1 MIKQNPG
8 RWIWYL
14 YHTDLY
20 YGIWIINIWFMFHL
34 SVYCLISFD
43 RGNIYIYI
51 YISHMILDI
60 YILYFPMTNENID
73 NIDIVVI
80 DSENKT

>member
-1 MIKQNPG
+1 MAFGSLTFGLCFIFQF
-8 RWIWYL
+8 IVL
-14 YHTDLY
+14 FL
-20 YGIWIINIWFMFHL
+20 
-34 SVYCLISFD
+34 LIAETF
-43 RGNIYIYI
+43 IYIYIFI

-80 DSENKT
+80 DSENKTLIYNVT

>member
-1 MIKQNPG
+1 
-8 RWIWYL
+8 
-14 YHTDLY
+14 
-20 YGIWIINIWFMFHL
+20 
-34 SVYCLISFD
+34 
-43 RGNIYIYI
+43 
-51 YISHMILDI
+51 MILDI